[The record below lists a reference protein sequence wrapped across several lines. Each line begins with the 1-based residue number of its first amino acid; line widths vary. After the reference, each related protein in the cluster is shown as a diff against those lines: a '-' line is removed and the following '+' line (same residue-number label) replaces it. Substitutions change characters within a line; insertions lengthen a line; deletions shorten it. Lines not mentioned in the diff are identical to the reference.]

1 MNTVCK
7 LCLLSDDLCNS
18 HAIPNAFFKRIL
30 AANNGQAKILDN
42 SSLGYKE
49 SSDSW
54 ATPQLCGV
62 CEQHL
67 NTAYEGYSIGVL
79 RGRVGVAKR
88 SEAGVTFSGIDANRI
103 CMFLIS
109 ILWRAA
115 CSNHD
120 SYNGVVLPYEF
131 YETNTAEK
139 LRLSIYENSII
150 PTNLVSI
157 KISRL
162 FDSKIGFSAEE
173 LKDLIVA
180 PFHRPFGKKRK
191 VSVNFVIEG
200 FLITLIMPGVSHKE
214 RKTNNI
220 VNRTKGLIFAPY
232 LEITNDI
239 DLKKKLVP
247 KGVVSES

>member
-7 LCLLSDDLCNS
+7 LCLLSDDLRNS
-18 HAIPNAFFKRIL
+18 HAIPDAFFKRIL

-42 SSLGYKE
+42 SLLGYKE

-54 ATPQLCGV
+54 ATHQLCGV
-62 CEQHL
+62 CEQKL
-67 NTAYEGYSIGVL
+67 NIKYEGYSIGVL
-79 RGRVGVAKR
+79 RGHGGVAKK
-88 SEAGVTFSGIDANRI
+88 SEAGVTFSGIDVNRI
-103 CMFLIS
+103 CMFFIS

-120 SYNGVVLPYEF
+120 SYNGAVFPYEF

-139 LRLSIYENSII
+139 LRLSIYDNLIV

-162 FDSKIGFSAEE
+162 FDSRVGFSAEA
-173 LKDLIVA
+173 LKDLIIA
-180 PFHRPFGKKRK
+180 PFHRPFGTKGK

-200 FLITLIMPGVSHKE
+200 FLITLIMPGVSHNE
-214 RKTNNI
+214 RKTHNI
-220 VNRTKGLIFAPY
+220 VNRNKNLIFAPY

-239 DLKKKLVP
+239 VLKEILVP
-247 KGVVSES
+247 KGVAS

>member
-7 LCLLSDDLCNS
+7 LCLLSDDLRNS
-18 HAIPNAFFKRIL
+18 HAIPDAFFRRIL
-30 AANNGQAKILDN
+30 AANNGHAKILD
-42 SSLGYKE
+42 SSLLGYKE

-54 ATPQLCGV
+54 ATYQLCGV

-67 NTAYEGYSIGVL
+67 NSTYERYSIGVL
-79 RGRVGVAKR
+79 RGHGGVAKR
-88 SEAGVTFSGIDANRI
+88 SEAGVTFSGIDTNRI
-103 CMFLIS
+103 CIFLIS

-120 SYNGVVLPYEF
+120 SYNGAVFPYEF
-131 YETNTAEK
+131 YKSNTVEK
-139 LRLSIYENSII
+139 LRLSIYQNLIV

-157 KISRL
+157 KISRI
-162 FDSKIGFSAEE
+162 FDSKVGFSADK

-180 PFHRPFGKKRK
+180 PFHRPFGEKGK

-200 FLITLIMPGVSHKE
+200 FLITLIMPGISHKE
-214 RKTNNI
+214 RRRHNI
-220 VNRTKGLIFAPY
+220 INRTKNFIFAPY

-239 DLKKKLVP
+239 DLEKILVP
-247 KGVVSES
+247 KVFVS

>member
-1 MNTVCK
+1 MSTVCK
-7 LCLLSDDLCNS
+7 LCLSSSDLRNS
-18 HAIPNAFFKRIL
+18 HAIPDAFFKRIL
-30 AANNGQAKILDN
+30 GANNGQAKLLD
-42 SSLGYKE
+42 SSLLGYKV

-54 ATPQLCGV
+54 ATYQLCGG

-67 NTAYEGYSIGVL
+67 NTSYEGYSIGVL
-79 RGRVGVAKR
+79 RGHGGVAKK

-103 CMFLIS
+103 CMFFIS

-120 SYNGVVLPYEF
+120 SYSGAVLPYAF
-131 YETNTAEK
+131 YENNTAEK
-139 LRLSIYENSII
+139 LRLSIYDNLII

-162 FDSKIGFSAEE
+162 LDSKVGFSAMV

-180 PFHRPFGKKRK
+180 PFHRPFGERRK
-191 VSVNFVIEG
+191 VSVNFVVEG
-200 FLITLIMPGVSHKE
+200 FLITLIMPGVSHNE
-214 RKTNNI
+214 RKNHN
-220 VNRTKGLIFAPY
+220 VVERTKNLIFAPY

-239 DLKKKLVP
+239 DLAKILVP
-247 KGVVSES
+247 KGVASES